1 MDQRRTHCGVI
12 FAQTAT
18 SGLVPA
24 PRGQEADRSLTSV
37 TALLRGPQYAVTS
50 TSSWLHAA
58 VHALVPQ
65 SIRTTRSVFTA
76 AEAAGPEGPGGPAS
90 PFSPRGPV
98 GPGGPG
104 SPFSPGGP
112 AAPTSSLWSLGTLT
126 TARQAKRERNYES
139 DAFGSQ
145 DSYLDF
151 GTVGRSQPRSSRLG
165 RARRHRIAPA
175 QPLC

>member
-1 MDQRRTHCGVI
+1 LRLLRGWTSREFHCGVI

-18 SGLVPA
+18 SGLVLA

-65 SIRTTRSVFTA
+65 SMRTTRSVFAA
-76 AEAAGPEGPGGPAS
+76 AEPAGPEAPGGPV
-90 PFSPRGPV
+90 SPRGPA

-112 AAPTSSLWSLGTLT
+112 AAPASP
-126 TARQAKRERNYES
+126 
-139 DAFGSQ
+139 FGPW
-145 DSYLDF
+145 
-151 GTVGRSQPRSSRLG
+151 GP
-165 RARRHRIAPA
+165 
-175 QPLC
+175 

>member
-1 MDQRRTHCGVI
+1 MGRRRFHCGVI

-65 SIRTTRSVFTA
+65 SIRTTRSVFAA
-76 AEAAGPEGPGGPAS
+76 AEPAGPAGPAS
-90 PFSPRGPV
+90 PFSPRGPA

-104 SPFSPGGP
+104 SPLRGRVSFWERYGD
-112 AAPTSSLWSLGTLT
+112 
-126 TARQAKRERNYES
+126 TAR
-139 DAFGSQ
+139 
-145 DSYLDF
+145 
-151 GTVGRSQPRSSRLG
+151 T
-165 RARRHRIAPA
+165 
-175 QPLC
+175 